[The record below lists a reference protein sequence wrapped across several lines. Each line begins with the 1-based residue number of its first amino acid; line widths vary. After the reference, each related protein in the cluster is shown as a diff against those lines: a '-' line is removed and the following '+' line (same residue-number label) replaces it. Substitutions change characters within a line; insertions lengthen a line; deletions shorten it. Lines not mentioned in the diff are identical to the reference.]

1 MKARLAILV
10 LVTAALTV
18 AAITSNAQPPQPTVA
33 GLWQKIDDDTKK
45 PVGWFLFVE
54 RDGGVF
60 EGAIAKIFP
69 SPNEDPNPV
78 CSKCTDDRKGHPILG
93 LSLVRGMKRVG
104 LKYENG
110 NVLDPRDGKIY
121 RAVMTLS
128 PDNRTLTMRG
138 YLGIQLFGMDEVWHR
153 LPDSACAKLEKSVV
167 ARYTPECAQ
176 TAKAKGKG
184 KAKARAKAK
193 TPAR

>member
-1 MKARLAILV
+1 MV
-10 LVTAALTV
+10 LTTAAAF
-18 AAITSNAQPPQPTVA
+18 AAAADTSNAQPPQQTDA

-54 RDGGVF
+54 RGGGVY

-104 LKYENG
+104 LKYEDG
-110 NVLDPRDGKIY
+110 TVLDPRDGKIY

-138 YLGIQLFGMDEVWHR
+138 YLGIQLFGMDEIWHR
-153 LPDSACAKLEKSVV
+153 LPDGACAQLEKTVV
-167 ARYTPECAQ
+167 AKYSPECAQ

-184 KAKARAKAK
+184 KGKAKAPPR
-193 TPAR
+193 